1 MSCER
6 SWSPFLLLALILAA
20 PVHSQQYPIRPVR
33 FVVPFAPGGSVDTLA
48 RTIGPRLA
56 DALGQQIVVDN
67 RPGGNGNIGMEVV
80 AQARPDGHALVLGY
94 QVRDCEVGEGGPGL
108 GSEGRVVF
116 PQTISTGARFH
127 PPGRRD
133 RR

>member
-1 MSCER
+1 MIATRRESNR
-6 SWSPFLLLALILAA
+6 SSLILVAA
-20 PVHSQQYPIRPVR
+20 LLGAIAPAQGQQYPTRPVR

-80 AQARPDGHALVLGY
+80 AQSRPDG
-94 QVRDCEVGEGGPGL
+94 QDRK
-108 GSEGRVVF
+108 
-116 PQTISTGARFH
+116 STRLNSS
-127 PPGRRD
+127 
-133 RR
+133 